1 MLETIALVV
10 GLVILTAVI
19 LALFGLVGLGAMVI
33 LGMIGAIAFGYGVI
47 EGLFGGIDE
56 FADEIGLEIATET
69 LHMLAIVG
77 L

>member
-1 MLETIALVV
+1 MIETIALVV
-10 GLVILTAVI
+10 GLVLLTAVI

-33 LGMIGAIAFGYGVI
+33 LGITGAILFGYGVI
-47 EGLFGGIDE
+47 EGLFGGIEE
-56 FADEIGLEIATET
+56 FADEIGLEIAAET